1 MAVHGVVL
9 GHEEK
14 HSLRQRGARLNPN
27 AEINLANDTWEW
39 LGKMSGAYLFRTASM
54 VGELRA
60 PERQPAG
67 ADRAFQGR
75 PQIPSIT
82 VPVEPIGSIRLP
94 NLNLLDLRAEKR
106 FRLTKGQSLAVRVNV
121 FNAMNINT
129 VTARVV
135 RSGAT
140 YLFPTAIVLPR
151 ILDFSM
157 SYSF

>member
-1 MAVHGVVL
+1 MSTVIQEPEVMTGESPIILQMQPVL
-9 GHEEK
+9 NLTEDQFFEHRSGNP
-14 HSLRQRGARLNPN
+14 QAR
-27 AEINLANDTWEW
+27 TV
-39 LGKMSGAYLFRTASM
+39 LFR
-54 VGELRA
+54 G
-60 PERQPAG
+60 G
-67 ADRAFQGR
+67 A
-75 PQIPSIT
+75 QIPSIT

-94 NLNLLDLRAEKR
+94 NLDLLDLRVEKR

-129 VTARVV
+129 VTTRVV

-151 ILDFSM
+151 IFDFSA